1 MSTENIIKEGTILGS
16 LSGSALLGIDGFC
29 LSWDCMVFI

>member
-16 LSGSALLGIDGFC
+16 LSGSALLGLMVFV
-29 LSWDCMVFI
+29 LADCMAFI